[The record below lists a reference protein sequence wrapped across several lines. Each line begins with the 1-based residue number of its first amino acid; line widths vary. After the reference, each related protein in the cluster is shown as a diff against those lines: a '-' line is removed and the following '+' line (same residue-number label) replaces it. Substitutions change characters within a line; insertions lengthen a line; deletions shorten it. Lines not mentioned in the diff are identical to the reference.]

1 MTIGEGVENFLQKRL
16 EPSEGL
22 LVGLNTGGCTGFTVS
37 LLKKDLSDITLQNIR
52 LCQQVYVEKESQKIL
67 SDCALTV
74 SEDVFSE
81 KLTVVVPKET
91 FVSCGCNESFAP
103 RDILD
108 Y

>member
-1 MTIGEGVENFLQKRL
+1 MTIGEGVKSYLSQRL
-16 EPSEGL
+16 KDSEAL
-22 LVGLNTGGCTGFTVS
+22 LIGLNSGGCTGFTVS
-37 LLKKDLSDITLQNIR
+37 LLKKDLSDITSQSTR
-52 LCQQVYVEKESQKIL
+52 LCQQVYVEKESQEIL
-67 SDCALTV
+67 SSCVLTV
-74 SEDVFSE
+74 SEDMFSE